1 VRRSRQETTTREGE
15 MTEATMARRTRG
27 CAPQPGQRCDE
38 ASQLTIRAAAGDQ
51 AAWNELIGRYS
62 RMLWAI
68 ASQHRLSAAD
78 AADVFQTTWLRLVEH
93 IDRLSD
99 PGRVGAW
106 LATTARRECLRV
118 IQVCGRQVP
127 VGDDFP
133 ELVAP
138 ATDPAAELLRAERD
152 AELREAMSC
161 LRERDEQLLLMLA
174 SDAAPGYT
182 EIAEALGMP
191 IGSIGPTR
199 ARSLERVRREYAR
212 QAA

>member
-1 VRRSRQETTTREGE
+1 
-15 MTEATMARRTRG
+15 MAEATTARRRTRCEPRAG
-27 CAPQPGQRCDE
+27 HRCDE
-38 ASQLTIRAAAGDQ
+38 VARLTGHAAAGDE

-62 RMLWAI
+62 RLLGAI
-68 ASQHRLSAAD
+68 AAQHRLSPAD
-78 AADVFQTTWLRLVEH
+78 SADVFQTTWLRLVEH
-93 IDRLSD
+93 IDRIAD
-99 PGRVGAW
+99 PERVGAW
-106 LATTARRECLRV
+106 LATTARRECLRL
-118 IQVCGRQVP
+118 IQSSGRQVP

-152 AELREAMSC
+152 AELRQAMSC
-161 LRERDEQLLLMLA
+161 LRERDQQLLLMLA
-174 SDAAPGYT
+174 ADAAPGYA
-182 EIAEALGMP
+182 EIAETLGMP